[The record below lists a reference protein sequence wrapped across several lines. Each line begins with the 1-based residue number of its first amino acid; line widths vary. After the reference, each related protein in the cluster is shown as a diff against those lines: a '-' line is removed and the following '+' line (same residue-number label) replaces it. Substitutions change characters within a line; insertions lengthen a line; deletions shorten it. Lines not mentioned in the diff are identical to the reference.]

1 MWWTILRMLATSS
14 LSAFSTAPTALPSA
28 SPPAWVNRSLRAA
41 APAQSA
47 APQVQVRPPTG
58 SPPAPMQIL
67 PRGSLLNL
75 SV

>member
-1 MWWTILRMLATSS
+1 MLATSS
-14 LSAFSTAPTALPSA
+14 LSAFSTTPTALPSA

-41 APAQSA
+41 AAPPQSA
-47 APQVQVRPPTG
+47 APQTQVRPPTG
-58 SPPAPMQIL
+58 SQATPMQML